1 MIVKTRDM
9 DPIPPNSNPFEH
21 DPYNMGT
28 KIGKDLM
35 MMHGNHPHNAM
46 SYFILVD
53 TVSGERIRVDIYTDK
68 VYREEDEAQR
78 TDFADIMR
86 LAKEEKENF
95 GS

>member
-21 DPYNMGT
+21 DAYNMGT

-35 MMHGNHPHNAM
+35 MMHCNHPHNEM

-53 TVSGERIRVDIYTDK
+53 TVSGERVRVDIYGQK
-68 VYREEDEAQR
+68 VQYKEPSR

-86 LAKEEKENF
+86 LAKERDA
-95 GS
+95 